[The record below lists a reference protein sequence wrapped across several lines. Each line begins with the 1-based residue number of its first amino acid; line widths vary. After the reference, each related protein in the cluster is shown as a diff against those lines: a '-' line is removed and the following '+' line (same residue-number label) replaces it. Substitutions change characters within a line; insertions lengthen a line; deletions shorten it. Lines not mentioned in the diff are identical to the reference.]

1 VASKV
6 ASKNELFD
14 TILEYLQ
21 RGMKMKN
28 NLSRLTKVIYGS
40 GDLGFSLTT
49 TIIGAYF
56 LFFLT
61 DVVGI
66 SPAVAGVS
74 ILVVRTWDYLNDPLI
89 GHLSDRTRSRW
100 GRRRPF
106 LLFGAI
112 PFALAFM
119 LMWYRPPFESQVAL
133 AAYYAAAYVVFDAAA
148 TFVYMPYF
156 ALTPELTDDYDERTS
171 LTSYRM
177 FFSILGSL
185 LAFTVPL
192 MIVGTF
198 SPENA
203 GRVLLMSVIFGI
215 ISALPLWLV
224 FLFTREKMSFTV
236 QEKPKLLASLR
247 AALKN
252 RPFVFGAIIYLLTWI
267 CMDILQTTLLFFI
280 KYVLEL
286 ESMSDIIMGL
296 IFITAIIALPFWEY
310 ASRKMNK
317 RLAYAYGI
325 GFWAVVQLILIS
337 TGSSVALPVIII
349 LSVMAGIGV
358 SAAHVLPWSIIPDAI
373 EWDEYQT
380 GERHEGM
387 FYSLITLIQKV
398 ASSIAIPMVG
408 VLLELTHY
416 QANSAQQPDSAILG
430 IRMLVGPIPAVL
442 LAIAIIFALKYPLDR
457 EQFATIVDELHSRR
471 EKA

>member
-1 VASKV
+1 MK
-6 ASKNELFD
+6 KNLPR
-14 TILEYLQ
+14 I
-21 RGMKMKN
+21 
-28 NLSRLTKVIYGS
+28 TKIVYGS

-56 LFFLT
+56 LYYLI

-74 ILVVRTWDYLNDPLI
+74 ILIGRTWDYVNDPLI

-106 LLFGAI
+106 LLFGAL

-119 LMWYRPPFESQVAL
+119 LMWYRPPIEGQAAL
-133 AAYYAAAYVVFDAAA
+133 AAYYAFAYVIFDAAA

-156 ALTPELTDDYDERTS
+156 ALTPELTEDYDERTS

-177 FFSILGSL
+177 FFSIFGSL

-192 MIVGTF
+192 SIVGTF
-198 SPENA
+198 TPENA
-203 GRVLLMSVIFGI
+203 ARVFLMGVVFGI
-215 ISALPLWLV
+215 LSALPLWLV
-224 FLFTREKMSFTV
+224 FFFTKEKEVFITH
-236 QEKPKLLASLR
+236 EKPKMLASLK
-247 AALKN
+247 AVLKN
-252 RPFVFGAIIYLLTWI
+252 RPFVFGAVIYLLTWI
-267 CMDILQTTLLFFI
+267 SMDILQATLLFFV
-280 KYVLEL
+280 KYVLDL
-286 ESMSDIIMGL
+286 EDMSDLIMAL
-296 IFITAIIALPFWEY
+296 IFVTAIIALPFWEY

-317 RLAYAYGI
+317 RLAYAYGV
-325 GFWAVVQLILIS
+325 GFWAVVQVVLIS
-337 TGSSVALPVIII
+337 VGASVSLPIIII
-349 LSVMAGIGV
+349 LCVMAGIGV
-358 SAAHVLPWSIIPDAI
+358 GAAHVLPWSIIPDAI

-387 FYSLITLIQKV
+387 FYSLITLMQKV
-398 ASSIAIPMVG
+398 ASSMAIPLVG
-408 VLLELTHY
+408 VLLEVTNY
-416 QANSAQQPDSAILG
+416 QPNASEQPLSAVTG

-442 LAIAIIFALKYPLDR
+442 LTVGIIFALKYPLDR
-457 EQFATIVDELHSRR
+457 LQYSSIVQELQNRR

>member
-1 VASKV
+1 MQK
-6 ASKNELFD
+6 K
-14 TILEYLQ
+14 
-21 RGMKMKN
+21 
-28 NLSRLTKVIYGS
+28 LSRKTKIIYGF

-66 SPAVAGVS
+66 QPAVAGIA
-74 ILVVRTWDYLNDPLI
+74 ILVGRTWDYLNDPLI

-119 LMWYRPPFESQVAL
+119 LMWYRPAYESQAAL
-133 AAYYAAAYVVFDAAA
+133 VIYYSLAYILFDAAA

-177 FFSILGSL
+177 FFSIFGSL
-185 LAFTVPL
+185 LAFTVPM

-198 SPENA
+198 SPQSA
-203 GRVLLMSVIFGI
+203 ARVLVMAVIFGTA
-215 ISALPLWLV
+215 SALPLWLV
-224 FLFTREKMSFTV
+224 FFNTRERETFIS
-236 QEKPKLLASLR
+236 QEKPKLLASLK
-247 AALKN
+247 AAFKN
-252 RPFVFGAIIYLLTWI
+252 RPFVFGAVIYLLTWI

-280 KYVLEL
+280 KYVLGMEGQSEIL
-286 ESMSDIIMGL
+286 MAL
-296 IFITAIIALPFWEY
+296 IFVTAIIALPFWEY
-310 ASRKMNK
+310 VSRKMNK
-317 RLAYAYGI
+317 RMAYAFGI
-325 GFWAVVQLILIS
+325 GFWAVVQIVLI
-337 TGSSVALPVIII
+337 TVGPSVSAALVYF
-349 LSVMAGIGV
+349 LCVMAGIGV
-358 SAAHVLPWSIIPDAI
+358 GAAHVLPWSIIPDAI

-380 GERHEGM
+380 GERHEGI
-387 FYSLITLIQKV
+387 FYSLITLMQKA
-398 ASSIAIPMVG
+398 ASSIAIPLVG
-408 VLLELTHY
+408 VLLSVTHY
-416 QANSAQQPDSAILG
+416 QANSSVQPASAVLG
-430 IRMLVGPIPAVL
+430 IRMLVGPIPAVFL
-442 LAIAIIFALKYPLDR
+442 TIGIIFALKYPLNR
-457 EQFATIVDELHSRR
+457 TQFSALVDELQIRR

>member
-1 VASKV
+1 MHK
-6 ASKNELFD
+6 K
-14 TILEYLQ
+14 
-21 RGMKMKN
+21 
-28 NLSRLTKVIYGS
+28 LSRKTKILYGF

-66 SPAVAGVS
+66 QPAVAGIA
-74 ILVVRTWDYLNDPLI
+74 ILVGRTWDYLNDPLI

-119 LMWYRPPFESQVAL
+119 LMWYRPDYESQAAL
-133 AAYYAAAYVVFDAAA
+133 VVYYSLAYVLFDAAA

-177 FFSILGSL
+177 FFSIFGSL
-185 LAFTVPL
+185 LAFTVPM

-198 SPENA
+198 SPSSA
-203 GRVLLMSVIFGI
+203 ARVMTMAVIFGTA
-215 ISALPLWLV
+215 SALPLWLV
-224 FLFTREKMSFTV
+224 FFITREKEAFIS
-236 QEKPKLLASLR
+236 QEKPKLIASLK

-252 RPFVFGAIIYLLTWI
+252 RPFVFGAVIYLLTWI

-280 KYVLEL
+280 KYVLGMEGQSEIL
-286 ESMSDIIMGL
+286 MAL
-296 IFITAIIALPFWEY
+296 IFVTAIAALPIWEY
-310 ASRKMNK
+310 VSRRMNK
-317 RLAYAYGI
+317 RLAYAFGI
-325 GFWAVVQLILIS
+325 GFWAIVQIVLITVGPHVSAAVVYFLC
-337 TGSSVALPVIII
+337 
-349 LSVMAGIGV
+349 VMAGIGV
-358 SAAHVLPWSIIPDAI
+358 GAAHVLPWSIIPDAI

-380 GERHEGM
+380 GERHEGI
-387 FYSLITLIQKV
+387 FYSLITLMQKV
-398 ASSIAIPMVG
+398 ASSIAIPLVG
-408 VLLELTHY
+408 VLLSVTHY
-416 QANSAQQPDSAILG
+416 QANSSVQPQSAVLG
-430 IRMLVGPIPAVL
+430 IRLLVGPIPAVFL
-442 LAIAIIFALKYPLDR
+442 TIGIIFALKYPLDR
-457 EQFATIVDELHSRR
+457 TQYTALVDELQIRR
-471 EKA
+471 EQA

>member
-1 VASKV
+1 MQK
-6 ASKNELFD
+6 
-14 TILEYLQ
+14 
-21 RGMKMKN
+21 
-28 NLSRLTKVIYGS
+28 NLSRLTKVVYGA

-61 DVVGI
+61 DVVVI
-66 SPAVAGVS
+66 SPAVAGIS
-74 ILVVRTWDYLNDPLI
+74 ILVGRTWDYINDPII

-112 PFALAFM
+112 PFGLAFM
-119 LMWYRPPFESQVAL
+119 LMWYRPPCEGQVAL
-133 AAYYAAAYVVFDAAA
+133 TVYYAAAYVLFDAAA

-185 LAFTVPL
+185 LAFTIPL

-198 SPENA
+198 TPANA
-203 GRVLLMSVIFGI
+203 SKVLLMAVIFGI
-215 ISALPLWLV
+215 ASALPLWLV
-224 FLFTREKMSFTV
+224 FFFTKEKKDFTA
-236 QEKPKLLASLR
+236 QERPRLLASLK
-247 AALKN
+247 AAFKN
-252 RPFVFGAIIYLLTWI
+252 RPFVFGAVIYLLTWI

-280 KYVLEL
+280 KYVLDL
-286 ESMSDIIMGL
+286 ESMSDIIMSL
-296 IFITAIIALPFWEY
+296 IFVTAIIALPFWEY

-317 RLAYAYGI
+317 RLAYAFGI
-325 GFWAVVQLILIS
+325 GFWAIVQMILIS
-337 TGSSVALPVIII
+337 VGASVSLPVIIFLCI
-349 LSVMAGIGV
+349 MAGIGV
-358 SAAHVLPWSIIPDAI
+358 GAAHVLPWSIIPDAI
-373 EWDEYQT
+373 EWDEYHT

-387 FYSLITLIQKV
+387 FYSLITLMQKI
-398 ASSIAIPMVG
+398 ASSIAIPLVG
-408 VLLELTHY
+408 VMLEFTDY
-416 QANSAQQPDSAILG
+416 QSNAAQQPDSAIFG
-430 IRMLVGPIPAVL
+430 IRMLVGPVPAVL

-457 EQFATIVDELHSRR
+457 AQSADIVKELQSRR